1 MRLTQ
6 VAWQDVMTPEQIL
19 TLGTTRSSYIRSSE
33 AGRERMQANLR
44 WYLYEHLGYAPGQDI
59 RHPLHDPR
67 VARGAVE
74 RAVERGAGAQVKV
87 ISRSVLLSNQRRRP
101 SGSTTSWMSEPTGR
115 S

>member
-1 MRLTQ
+1 VAPAGAAPPPARRPARGGGFAPMRLTQ

-59 RHPLHDPR
+59 AIPYTTL
-67 VARGAVE
+67 VWLGE
-74 RAVERGAGAQVKV
+74 RSNE
-87 ISRSVLLSNQRRRP
+87 LSNAVPGLR
-101 SGSTTSWMSEPTGR
+101 
-115 S
+115 